1 MPPFSAFTTSRPQ
14 FQYTFTQADSHIT
27 TPEANHTTTP
37 QYTVENVYKC
47 LDYSE
52 TVLYYAGY
60 ALALSILVLIILLV
74 KNESLKAVLRSL
86 LPRIIQW
93 GREVLSRGQ
102 EGIPQGNQ
110 AAN

>member
-1 MPPFSAFTTSRPQ
+1 MPPLSAFTTSRPQ
-14 FQYTFTQADSHIT
+14 FQYTFTQAEFNIT
-27 TPEANHTTTP
+27 APEANNTTAGY

-52 TVLYYAGY
+52 TVLYYV
-60 ALALSILVLIILLV
+60 LALSALLLIILLV
-74 KNESLKAVLRSL
+74 KNESLKAVLRSV

-93 GREVLSRGQ
+93 GREVLPRGQ
-102 EGIPQGNQ
+102 EGTPQGKQ